1 LPKVYFHYA
10 DRSVTVNNKT
20 ALKEMIV
27 AIFNKEKVRLNRLDY
42 VFCSDEYLL
51 HINQG
56 FLKHDYYTDIITF
69 DLSETKEVQGEIY
82 ISTDR
87 VRENAVFNSAFF
99 KEELVRVLFHGALH
113 LCGYK
118 DKKKEEIS
126 LMRKKENYYLDYF
139 HVKQS

>member
-1 LPKVYFHYA
+1 
-10 DRSVTVNNKT
+10 
-20 ALKEMIV
+20 MIV
-27 AIFNKEKVRLNRLDY
+27 AIFKKEKVLFDRLDY

-51 HINQG
+51 NINQE

-69 DLSETKEVQGEIY
+69 DLSGAKEVRSEIY
-82 ISTDR
+82 VSTDR
-87 VRENAVFNSAFF
+87 VRENAVSNSTFF
-99 KEELVRVLFHGALH
+99 KEELIRVLFHGALH

-126 LMRKKENYYLDYF
+126 LMRRKENYYLAYF

>member
-1 LPKVYFHYA
+1 
-10 DRSVTVNNKT
+10 
-20 ALKEMIV
+20 
-27 AIFNKEKVRLNRLDY
+27 
-42 VFCSDEYLL
+42 
-51 HINQG
+51 
-56 FLKHDYYTDIITF
+56 
-69 DLSETKEVQGEIY
+69 VQGEIY